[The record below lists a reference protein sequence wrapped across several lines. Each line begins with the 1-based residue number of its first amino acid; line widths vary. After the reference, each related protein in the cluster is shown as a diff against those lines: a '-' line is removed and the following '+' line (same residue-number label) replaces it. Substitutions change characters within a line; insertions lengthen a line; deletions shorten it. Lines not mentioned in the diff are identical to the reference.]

1 MRNLTIAALLL
12 IAGWV
17 LGWYSHERWGQRP
30 VMPLVQAPATPVD
43 VTPPVEDLPGA
54 AGEPVDALQQLL
66 SAGDFDGAV
75 AYYEGLQRQA
85 DEAGA
90 QRARQQ
96 LLGHA
101 RELLRQQRYAPAEV
115 LLQRLLV
122 AAWRDVEVR
131 TLLAE
136 VSYGQGDRRASIDQL
151 YAARGHAWDPE
162 TRARLTR
169 RIRVQAG
176 GEARALRE
184 RDDRHGLLEFYRHLT
199 QLEPDHA
206 EYFIGLAGAQL
217 ALGDTDAALRSLQ
230 LVAHDPAYAAQV
242 TPMLAQLQQGSADGH
257 EAAAPA
263 VEVTG
268 IPLQR
273 RGNHFLVEAR
283 PGRGHSLSLLID
295 TGASMTILTP
305 VALERRD
312 IRYTDTG
319 RSGVFNT
326 ANGRVRAPI
335 YRIDTLAVD
344 GWEVARLDVGVLD
357 LGDRTDIDGLLGMNF
372 LQHFQFFI
380 DQNHSLLRLSLRGQ
394 E

>member
-1 MRNLTIAALLL
+1 
-12 IAGWV
+12 
-17 LGWYSHERWGQRP
+17 
-30 VMPLVQAPATPVD
+30 
-43 VTPPVEDLPGA
+43 
-54 AGEPVDALQQLL
+54 
-66 SAGDFDGAV
+66 
-75 AYYEGLQRQA
+75 
-85 DEAGA
+85 
-90 QRARQQ
+90 
-96 LLGHA
+96 
-101 RELLRQQRYAPAEV
+101 
-115 LLQRLLV
+115 
-122 AAWRDVEVR
+122 
-131 TLLAE
+131 
-136 VSYGQGDRRASIDQL
+136 
-151 YAARGHAWDPE
+151 
-162 TRARLTR
+162 LTR

-184 RDDRHGLLEFYRHLT
+184 RDDQHGLLEFYRHLT

-217 ALGDTDAALRSLQ
+217 ALGDMDAALRSLQ

-242 TPMLAQLQQGSADGH
+242 APMLAQLQHGSASGR
-257 EAAAPA
+257 EAAAVP

-273 RGNHFLVEAR
+273 HGNHFLVEAR
-283 PGRGHSLSLLID
+283 PGRGHGLSLLID

-305 VALERRD
+305 AALQRRD

-335 YRIDTLAVD
+335 YRIDTLSVD
-344 GWEVARLDVGVLD
+344 GWEVTRLDVGVLD

-380 DQNHSLLRLSLRGQ
+380 DQNHSLLRLSLREQ